1 MEINLNELLAGR
13 ATRIK
18 NKDYFPTAAYVE
30 PFLERVQKLTN
41 EFRVQVQLPSQ
52 ITYTANGDINTEDIT
67 YNRVLVE
74 AILPD
79 EYKFNDDPHKA
90 VLGMVYGIDVRK
102 PVVKFFKGQERM
114 SCTNLCVFSPQL
126 LSCQELES
134 ETAVDYRL
142 LERIVE
148 QTDDTAAWMKK
159 LIETEFDCSTSN
171 INESLGRWIRNCINY
186 SFDNHFG
193 KAKLAVSTPIDA
205 YKSLFEK
212 EDSDY
217 YAGID
222 SGTISMYQIYNA
234 FTQVLT
240 NGMKKD
246 PFNIFE
252 KTLLL
257 KDILWLR

>member
-1 MEINLNELLAGR
+1 MAGISIKELLDGR

-18 NKDYFPTAAYVE
+18 SKDYYPTAAYVE
-30 PFLERVQKLTN
+30 PFLDRVQRLTK
-41 EFRVQVQLPSQ
+41 ELRVQVQLPNQ

-67 YNRVLVE
+67 YNRVLIE

-79 EYKFNDDPHKA
+79 EYKFNDDPHRA
-90 VLGMVYGIDVRK
+90 VIGMVYGIDVRK

-126 LSCQELES
+126 LTCQDLEA
-134 ETAVDYRL
+134 ETAIDFKPL
-142 LERIVE
+142 DRIIE
-148 QTDDTAAWMKK
+148 QTDDTASWLRK
-159 LIETEFDCSTSN
+159 LIETDFNCATQN
-171 INESLGRWIRNCINY
+171 VNESLGKWIRNCINY
-186 SFDNHFG
+186 SFDNHYG

-205 YKSLFEK
+205 YKLLFEK
-212 EDSDY
+212 DDNEY

-222 SGTISMYQIYNA
+222 SGNISMYQVYNA

-240 NGMKKD
+240 DGMKKD

-257 KDILWLR
+257 KDVLSL

>member
-1 MEINLNELLAGR
+1 MAEIQLNELLAGR

-18 NKDYFPTAAYVE
+18 NGDYFQTAAYVE
-30 PFLERVQKLTN
+30 PFLDRVQKISK
-41 EFRVQVQLPSQ
+41 EIRVQVQLPTQ

-67 YNRVLVE
+67 YNRVLIE

-79 EYKFNDDPHKA
+79 EYKFNDDPHRA

-126 LSCQELES
+126 LSCQDLEP
-134 ETAVDYRL
+134 ETQIDFKP
-142 LERIVE
+142 LERIIE
-148 QTDDTAAWMKK
+148 QTDDTATWLKK
-159 LIETEFDCSTSN
+159 LIETEFDCSEHN
-171 INESLGRWIRNCINY
+171 VNESLGRWIRNCINY
-186 SFDNHFG
+186 SFNNHYQPV
-193 KAKLAVSTPIDA
+193 KIACSTPIDA

-212 EDSDY
+212 EDDDY
-217 YAGID
+217 YIGLN
-222 SGTISMYQIYNA
+222 GNTSMYQIYNA

-240 NGMKKD
+240 DGMKKD

-252 KTLLL
+252 KTLLV
-257 KDILWLR
+257 KDILDL

>member
-1 MEINLNELLAGR
+1 MEIKLNELLAGR

-18 NKDYFPTAAYVE
+18 TKEYFSTAAYVE
-30 PFLERVQKLTN
+30 PFLERALRLTS
-41 EFRVQVQLPSQ
+41 EFRVQVQLPKQ
-52 ITYTANGDINTEDIT
+52 ITYTASGDINTEDIT
-67 YNRVLVE
+67 YNRVLIE

-79 EYKFNDDPHKA
+79 EYKFNDDPHRA

-126 LSCQELES
+126 LACQDLEP
-134 ETAVDYRL
+134 ETAVDYKPF
-142 LERIVE
+142 ERIVE
-148 QTDDTAAWMKK
+148 QTDNTAAWMKK
-159 LIETEFDCSTSN
+159 IIEKEFDCSTQN
-171 INESLGRWIRNCINY
+171 VNESLGKWIRNCINLSY
-186 SFDNHFG
+186 NNHYQPV
-193 KAKLAVSTPIDA
+193 KIACSTPIDA

-212 EDSDY
+212 DDSEY

-222 SGTISMYQIYNA
+222 SGNISMYQVYNA
-234 FTQVLT
+234 FTQELT
-240 NGMKKD
+240 DGMKKD

-257 KDILWLR
+257 KDILGI

>member
-1 MEINLNELLAGR
+1 MAEIKLTELLAGK

-18 NKDYFPTAAYVE
+18 NNDYFPTAAYVD
-30 PFLERVQKLTN
+30 PFLKRVQKLTS
-41 EFRVQVQLPSQ
+41 EFRIQIQLPKQ
-52 ITYTANGDINTEDIT
+52 ITYTESGDINTEDIT
-67 YNRVLVE
+67 YNRVLIE

-126 LSCQELES
+126 LACQDLES
-134 ETAVDYRL
+134 NSPIDYKPL
-142 LERIVE
+142 DKIIE
-148 QTDDTAAWMKK
+148 QTDDTATWMKK
-159 LIETEFDCSTSN
+159 LIESEFDCSTQN
-171 INESLGRWIRNCINY
+171 VNESLGRWVRNCINY
-186 SFDNHFG
+186 SFDNHYG

-205 YKSLFEK
+205 YKLLFAK
-212 EDSDY
+212 DDSEY
-217 YAGID
+217 YTGID
-222 SGTISMYQIYNA
+222 SGNISMYQVYNA

-240 NGMKKD
+240 DGMKKD

-257 KDILWLR
+257 KDILDI

>member
-1 MEINLNELLAGR
+1 MAEITLNELLAGR

-18 NKDYFPTAAYVE
+18 NRDYFPTAAYVE
-30 PFLERVQKLTN
+30 PFLERAQRLTS
-41 EFRVQVQLPSQ
+41 EFRIQVQLPTQ
-52 ITYTANGDINTEDIT
+52 ITYTANGNINTEDIT
-67 YNRVLVE
+67 YNRVLIE

-79 EYKFNDDPHKA
+79 EYKFNDDSHRA

-126 LSCQELES
+126 LACQDLES
-134 ETAVDYRL
+134 ETAVDYKPF
-142 LERIVE
+142 ERIIE
-148 QTDDTAAWMKK
+148 QTDDTANWMKK
-159 LIETEFDCSTSN
+159 LIESEFNTRVQN
-171 INESLGRWIRNCINY
+171 VNESLGRWIRNCINY
-186 SFDNHFG
+186 SFDNHYG

-212 EDSDY
+212 EDSEY

-222 SGTISMYQIYNA
+222 SGNISMYQVYNA

-240 NGMKKD
+240 DGMKKD

-257 KDILWLR
+257 KDILNI

>member
-1 MEINLNELLAGR
+1 MAEIKLNELLAGR

-18 NKDYFPTAAYVE
+18 NRDYFPTAAYVE
-30 PFLERVQKLTN
+30 PFLERVRRLTN
-41 EFRVQVQLPSQ
+41 EFRIQIQLPNQ
-52 ITYTANGDINTEDIT
+52 ITYTADGDINTEDIT
-67 YNRVLVE
+67 YNRVLIE

-79 EYKFNDDPHKA
+79 EYKFNDDPHKS

-126 LSCQELES
+126 LACQDLES
-134 ETAVDYRL
+134 ETAIDYKP
-142 LERIVE
+142 LERIIE
-148 QTDDTAAWMKK
+148 QTDDTASWMRK
-159 LIETEFDCSTSN
+159 LIESEFNCATQN
-171 INESLGRWIRNCINY
+171 VNESLGKWIRNCINY
-186 SFDNHFG
+186 SFDNHYG

-205 YKSLFEK
+205 YKMLFEK
-212 EDSDY
+212 DDNEY

-222 SGTISMYQIYNA
+222 SGNISMYQVYNA

-240 NGMKKD
+240 DGMKKD

-257 KDILWLR
+257 KDILDL

>member
-1 MEINLNELLAGR
+1 MEITLNELLAGK

-18 NKDYFPTAAYVE
+18 SKEYYSTAAYVE
-30 PFLERVQKLTN
+30 PFLERAQKLTK
-41 EFRVQVQLPSQ
+41 EFRVQVQLPNQ
-52 ITYTANGDINTEDIT
+52 VTYTAAGDINTEDIT
-67 YNRVLVE
+67 YNRVLIE

-79 EYKFNDDPHKA
+79 EYKFNDDPHRA

-114 SCTNLCVFSPQL
+114 SCTNLCVFSPEL
-126 LSCQELES
+126 LSCQDLEA
-134 ETAVDYRL
+134 ETAVDYKPF
-142 LERIVE
+142 ERIIE
-148 QTDDTAAWMKK
+148 QTDDTATWMNK
-159 LIETEFDCSTSN
+159 LISTDFNCSTQN
-171 INESLGRWIRNCINY
+171 VNESLGRWIRNCIGL
-186 SFDNHFG
+186 SFDNHYG

-212 EDSDY
+212 EDSEY
-217 YAGID
+217 YAGIN
-222 SGTISMYQIYNA
+222 SGMVSMYQVYNA

-240 NGMKKD
+240 DGMKKD

-257 KDILWLR
+257 KDILDI